1 MPTRFPYTT
10 LFRSRGNDAH
20 PYQLVSAAVS
30 LEPREPFPSKAE
42 RGVGLDPR
50 RNPKAGRALHRGHL
64 DLGAERGIREGDGQL
79 EDEVIPVP
87 DEPMVGSDM
96 DGDVEV
102 TGRSARV
109 PREAAAGDSKLDAV
123 RHAFRDLDRNRPPLL
138 DPTLT
143 GASRARAFRP
153 LLPAVASLARRE
165 RAA

>member
-1 MPTRFPYTT
+1 
-10 LFRSRGNDAH
+10 
-20 PYQLVSAAVS
+20 
-30 LEPREPFPSKAE
+30 
-42 RGVGLDPR
+42 
-50 RNPKAGRALHRGHL
+50 
-64 DLGAERGIREGDGQL
+64 
-79 EDEVIPVP
+79 
-87 DEPMVGSDM
+87 MVGSDM

-153 LLPAVASLARRE
+153 LTPAVAFRARRV
-165 RAA
+165 RDKLAVTLPLGLTHLPPTAARGARHGALSLGPGPPHCGRRSWVRCLVPLPS